1 VEEEEEKRRKGR
13 EKRGRGK
20 VGIEDK
26 FDQNTSLGEREKR
39 WERERKEDPSVC
51 P

>member
-1 VEEEEEKRRKGR
+1 M
-13 EKRGRGK
+13 GK